1 MAFFGGGYY
10 SGSDGYDSDE
20 DGYGGCAC
28 GMCGPNPFAMM
39 LMGGLFWG
47 IGVGGARNPW
57 RNRREKSGAAQGR
70 EDVARNKFNQ
80 IKETV
85 DEVLQEKLKVTVKL
99 GCRPKSESLLK
110 SLPGILIEDIC
121 QFAGLPQ
128 AKPRPRVA
136 AAAAAGNVPSTDHI
150 VRSTGRGRSDVNLSD
165 FGIYRPGEKITI
177 PLTSPAEHLTGPC
190 WRGTYVM
197 MFHVT
202 TYRGTFTF
210 SHPIYP
216 CIVPDFS
223 KAVRRNDGWD
233 VKRVAA
239 TDQQKKAFREARKGK
254 VYFVDVIYTVPGG
267 KVSKRRVKKTSTS
280 AAAPAAKKAKTG
292 APSAVKKTNPED
304 ARRALSAAIESGV
317 SSTTGEVN
325 DESLQLAINGYLT
338 IFFILACCQA
348 APRLTGKPA
357 AKR

>member
-1 MAFFGGGYY
+1 
-10 SGSDGYDSDE
+10 
-20 DGYGGCAC
+20 
-28 GMCGPNPFAMM
+28 
-39 LMGGLFWG
+39 
-47 IGVGGARNPW
+47 
-57 RNRREKSGAAQGR
+57 
-70 EDVARNKFNQ
+70 
-80 IKETV
+80 
-85 DEVLQEKLKVTVKL
+85 
-99 GCRPKSESLLK
+99 
-110 SLPGILIEDIC
+110 LIEDIC

-292 APSAVKKTNPED
+292 GGAIEPATAPSVGAAKAPSAVKKTNPED
-304 ARRALSAAIESGV
+304 ARRALSAAPIESGV

-325 DESLQLAINGYLT
+325 DESLQLAINAGYSQH
-338 IFFILACCQA
+338 FILAKVAKQH
-348 APRLTGKPA
+348 GDGDQKPA